1 MRIYGKKPPS
11 PSDRP
16 TEDEGFCGNF
26 REKLHS
32 YRRNSTSS

>member
-16 TEDEGFCGNF
+16 TEDEGLWKFSRKITLLQAQLN
-26 REKLHS
+26 L
-32 YRRNSTSS
+32 